1 MDLGALNVEAIFSAP
16 GDKTHLHVISDDGGN
31 KIGKKD
37 CKEVD
42 PKAQRFVPRRRYADF
57 CNKISQSGRRV
68 ARCEGTRSG
77 GVIKPGI
84 YLDLAANLTSFF

>member
-1 MDLGALNVEAIFSAP
+1 MMVATKSV
-16 GDKTHLHVISDDGGN
+16 
-31 KIGKKD
+31 KKD

-57 CNKISQSGRRV
+57 CNKINQSGRRV
-68 ARCEGTRSG
+68 ARRDGTRSG

-84 YLDLAANLTSFF
+84 YLDLAANLTSFFFK